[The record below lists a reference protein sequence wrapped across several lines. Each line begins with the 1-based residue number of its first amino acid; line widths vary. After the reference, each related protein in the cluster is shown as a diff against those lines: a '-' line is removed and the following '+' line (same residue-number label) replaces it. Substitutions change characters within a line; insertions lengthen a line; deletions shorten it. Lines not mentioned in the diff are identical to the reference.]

1 MTLCECT
8 SMTQINIKTK
18 DSVWL
23 DISTLAEYFSKAE
36 WQHNKYN
43 QVTKWRKQ
51 WNENTWILSERER
64 ERERSLIYISKKQS
78 NIFCLYLAILSPMKF
93 DPCLDKFTVVNKN
106 KTTIAMYV
114 V

>member
-1 MTLCECT
+1 M
-8 SMTQINIKTK
+8 NI
-18 DSVWL
+18 
-23 DISTLAEYFSKAE
+23 
-36 WQHNKYN
+36 
-43 QVTKWRKQ
+43 
-51 WNENTWILSERER
+51 ERER

-78 NIFCLYLAILSPMKF
+78 NIFCLYLAILSPMNF